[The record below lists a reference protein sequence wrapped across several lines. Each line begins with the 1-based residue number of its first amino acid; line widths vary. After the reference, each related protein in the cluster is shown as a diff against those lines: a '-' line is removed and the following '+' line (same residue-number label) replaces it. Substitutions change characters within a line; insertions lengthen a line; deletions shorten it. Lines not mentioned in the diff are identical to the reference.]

1 MMFSLLLIIILSH
14 LNFPFTFIKLSQSLL
29 SNISYLISPIFLS
42 FIFTFSLS
50 FFLCN
55 YFFFFLCGGLP
66 YSLYYYSSV
75 SLIASSA
82 IAFLIFKNLLNLL
95 FTFLSDIIYCFI
107 VFFSS
112 HFLTILIT
120 FQKMFISI
128 F

>member
-1 MMFSLLLIIILSH
+1 
-14 LNFPFTFIKLSQSLL
+14 
-29 SNISYLISPIFLS
+29 
-42 FIFTFSLS
+42 
-50 FFLCN
+50 
-55 YFFFFLCGGLP
+55 
-66 YSLYYYSSV
+66 
-75 SLIASSA
+75 
-82 IAFLIFKNLLNLL
+82 LNLL